1 MKEQRKE
8 KNEENMDLG
17 RGFMSVLW
25 VFGYI
30 VRREYRR
37 IAKGYT
43 SGSGWEVIQ

>member
-1 MKEQRKE
+1 MD
-8 KNEENMDLG
+8 NEERELVK
-17 RGFMSVLW
+17 GFMSVLW